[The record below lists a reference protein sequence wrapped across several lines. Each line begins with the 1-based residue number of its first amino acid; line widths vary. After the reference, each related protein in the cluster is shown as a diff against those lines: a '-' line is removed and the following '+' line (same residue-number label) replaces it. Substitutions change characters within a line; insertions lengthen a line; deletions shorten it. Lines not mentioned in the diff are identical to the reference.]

1 MSQPAENGTLDS
13 FTRVAE
19 WYFENP
25 PATWCIARDPLGW
38 HVNAADGTYISS
50 HQTKRDAV
58 ANLTEGP
65 CAEAHYATLD
75 WYLGYAGD
83 AHLRPPT
90 GAEREAVVQVLRRR
104 CRANPKV

>member
-1 MSQPAENGTLDS
+1 MSRLAENGTLDS
-13 FTRVAE
+13 FIRVAQ

-25 PATWCIARDPLGW
+25 PATWCIAHDPLGW
-38 HVNAADGTYISS
+38 HVTAADGTYISS
-50 HQTKRDAV
+50 HHTKRDAA

-83 AHLRPPT
+83 AHLRPLT
-90 GAEREAVVQVLRRR
+90 SAERKAVVQVFVGC